1 VKFLHFLRRSFTLS
15 PQYGNLRQLYI
26 LSTMCLELL
35 WRHILESCLLDNCYV
50 LMRKRLID

>member
-1 VKFLHFLRRSFTLS
+1 MKFLHFLRRSFTLS